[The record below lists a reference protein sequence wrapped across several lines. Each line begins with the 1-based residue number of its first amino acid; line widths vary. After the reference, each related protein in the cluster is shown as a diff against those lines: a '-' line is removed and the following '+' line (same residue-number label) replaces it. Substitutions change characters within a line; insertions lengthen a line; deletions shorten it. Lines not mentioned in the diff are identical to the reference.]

1 MVSRVYFE
9 AKIEKLCPCEIFTYN
24 KFCVTTH
31 KCYMWINKQLI
42 KLVYNDVKYL
52 AYSLMCSNGVQSVF
66 WSKER
71 NAFSVWD
78 NNI

>member
-1 MVSRVYFE
+1 MESRVYFE
-9 AKIEKLCPCEIFTYN
+9 AKIEKLYPCEIFTFN
-24 KFCVTTH
+24 KFCATPQ

-66 WSKER
+66 WSKDG
-71 NAFSVWD
+71 NAFSVR
-78 NNI
+78 